1 MNIELTPHLPQTHT
15 KKILKKAAND
25 KDAAC
30 LVVLVDDK
38 KNILAAKHLA
48 DYQTRIEQLIEVS
61 HFTGKACE
69 TVADYALAGDKKT
82 AKENPVQLLLV
93 GVGCQNKLNQ
103 TVLQKIAQ
111 TIYKSTQKRVTSITV
126 ALGDALEADE
136 FGQFALNLLAASY
149 RFEKYKSEQSTPVLT
164 DIYLLADHALQANLD
179 FAESVFAGQSL
190 TRDVA
195 NEPGNICFPA
205 FMAEQAQAL
214 AKNYPDLLKVTVL
227 GEAEMAALG
236 MGCFLSVSQGS
247 TKEGQLVIM
256 EYQGKSKFSADTSAP
271 FAKTD
276 TKSNT
281 KATTNAAKV
290 TSGLKAITDKLPLKG
305 AGKKADTANNTDTN
319 TVNADAPIV
328 LVGKGVTF
336 DSGGIS
342 IKPGAA
348 MDEMKFDMGG
358 AASVLGTIKALCES
372 RLPINVVGALA
383 CAENMPS
390 GDATR
395 PGDIVKAMNGKSVEI
410 LNTDAE
416 GRLVL
421 CDTLCY
427 VQRYNPAAI
436 IDVATLTGACVV
448 ALGHVRSAVFSNDE
462 DVLFALENA
471 SAQSGDLIW
480 HMPLDDAYQPQ
491 IDSPIADIQNIGGK
505 AAGAVTAACFL
516 ARFIEDGQAWAHLD
530 IAGTAWNSGADKAAT
545 GRPVPLFMQYLKNSA
560 NMG

>member
-1 MNIELTPHLPQTHT
+1 MNIKLTQTLPKTHT
-15 KKILKKAAND
+15 QKILKKEAKS

-30 LVVLVDDK
+30 LVVLIDDK
-38 KNILAAKHLA
+38 KNILAEAQLS
-48 DYQTRIEQLIEVS
+48 DYQSRIEQLIEVS
-61 HFTGKACE
+61 HFNGKACE

-82 AKENPVQLLLV
+82 TKENPVQLLLV
-93 GVGCQNKLNQ
+93 GVGNLDKLGHS
-103 TVLQKIAQ
+103 VLQKIAN
-111 TIYKSTQKRVTSITV
+111 TIYQSTQKRVDSITV
-126 ALGDALEADE
+126 ALGDALEE
-136 FGQFALNLLAASY
+136 NHFSQFALNLLAASY
-149 RFEKYKSEQSTPVLT
+149 RFDKYKSEQSTPVLS
-164 DIYLLADHALQANLD
+164 DIYLLADQSLQASLE
-179 FAESVFAGQSL
+179 FAQAVFAGQSL

-205 FMAEQAQAL
+205 YMAEQAEAL
-214 AKNYPDLLKVTVL
+214 AKAYPDLLKVTVL
-227 GEAEMAALG
+227 GEDEMSALG
-236 MGCFLSVSQGS
+236 MNCFLAVSQGS
-247 TKEGQLVIM
+247 AKEGKLVLL
-256 EYQGKSKFSADTSAP
+256 EYRGKSNFSA
-271 FAKTD
+271 
-276 TKSNT
+276 
-281 KATTNAAKV
+281 KAGASKIANSGAKV
-290 TSGLKAITDKLPLKG
+290 TGGLKALADKLPTK
-305 AGKKADTANNTDTN
+305 AGSKKSDKNSDVK
-319 TVNADAPIV
+319 TVNNDAPIV

-358 AASVLGTIKALCES
+358 SASVLGTIKALCEA

-421 CDTLCY
+421 ADTLCY
-427 VQRYNPAAI
+427 VQRYNPKAI

-462 DVLFALENA
+462 DVLFELENA
-471 SAQSGDLIW
+471 SHLSGDLIW
-480 HMPLDDAYQPQ
+480 HMPLDDEYQTQ
-491 IDSPIADIQNIGGK
+491 LDSPIADMQNIGGK
-505 AAGAVTAACFL
+505 GGGAITAACFL
-516 ARFIEDGQAWAHLD
+516 SRFVEEGQAWAHLD
-530 IAGTAWNSGADKAAT
+530 IAGTAWNSGQDKAAT

-560 NMG
+560 NNA

>member
-1 MNIELTPHLPQTHT
+1 MNIKLTQTLPKTHT
-15 KKILKKAAND
+15 QKILKKEAKS

-30 LVVLVDDK
+30 LVVLIDDK
-38 KNILAAKHLA
+38 KNILAEAALS
-48 DYQTRIEQLIEVS
+48 DYQTRIKQLMEVS
-61 HFTGKACE
+61 HFNGKACE

-93 GVGCQNKLNQ
+93 GVGNIDKLGHS
-103 TVLQKIAQ
+103 VLQKIAN
-111 TIYKSTQKRVTSITV
+111 TIYQSTQKRVNSITV
-126 ALGDALEADE
+126 ALGDALEE
-136 FGQFALNLLAASY
+136 NHFSQFALNLLAASY
-149 RFEKYKSEQSTPVLT
+149 RFDKYKSEQSTPVLT
-164 DIYLLADHALQANLD
+164 DIYLLADESLEAALT
-179 FAESVFAGQSL
+179 FAEAVFAGQSL

-205 FMAEQAQAL
+205 YMAEQAEAL
-214 AKNYPDLLKVTVL
+214 AKAYPDLLKVTVL
-227 GEAEMAALG
+227 GEDEMSALG
-236 MGCFLSVSQGS
+236 MNCFLAVAQGS
-247 TKEGQLVIM
+247 AKEGKLVLL
-256 EYQGKSKFSADTSAP
+256 EYRGKSNFSAKVGASKIAN
-271 FAKTD
+271 
-276 TKSNT
+276 SG
-281 KATTNAAKV
+281 AKV
-290 TSGLKAITDKLPLKG
+290 TGGLKALADKLPTK
-305 AGKKADTANNTDTN
+305 AASKKSDKNSDVK
-319 TVNADAPIV
+319 TVNDDAPIV

-358 AASVLGTIKALCES
+358 SASVLGTIKALCEA

-395 PGDIVKAMNGKSVEI
+395 PGDIVKAMNGKTVEI

-421 CDTLCY
+421 ADTLCY
-427 VQRYNPAAI
+427 VQRYQPKAI

-462 DVLFALENA
+462 DVLFELENA
-471 SAQSGDLIW
+471 SHLSGDLIW
-480 HMPLDDAYQPQ
+480 HMPLDDEYQTQ
-491 IDSPIADIQNIGGK
+491 LDSPIADMQNIGGK
-505 AAGAVTAACFL
+505 GGGAITAACFL
-516 ARFIEDGQAWAHLD
+516 SRFVEEGQAWAHLD
-530 IAGTAWNSGADKAAT
+530 IAGTAWNSGKDKAAT

-560 NMG
+560 NNA

>member
-1 MNIELTPHLPQTHT
+1 MNIKLTTQLPKTHT
-15 KKILKKAAND
+15 QKILKKEAKD
-25 KDAAC
+25 KDFAC
-30 LVVLVDDK
+30 LVVLVDDQ
-38 KNILAAKHLA
+38 KNILAESALTEYSA
-48 DYQTRIEQLIEVS
+48 RIEQLIEVS

-82 AKENPVQLLLV
+82 TKQNPIQLLLV
-93 GVGCQNKLNQ
+93 GVGDINKLSHSR
-103 TVLQKIAQ
+103 LQKIAS
-111 TIYKSTQKRVTSITV
+111 TIYKATQKRVTSITV
-126 ALGDALEADE
+126 ALGDALEENE
-136 FGQFALNLLAASY
+136 FSQFALNLLAATY
-149 RFEKYKSEQSTPVLT
+149 RFDKYKSEQQTPVLT
-164 DIYLLADHALQANLD
+164 DIYLLADESLQAALD

-205 FMAEQAQAL
+205 YMAEQAQIL
-214 AKNYPDLLKVTVL
+214 AKAYPDLLKVTVID
-227 GEAEMAALG
+227 EKQMADLG
-236 MGCFLSVSQGS
+236 MECFLAVARGS
-247 TKEGQLVIM
+247 SKEGKLVLM
-256 EYQGKSKFSADTSAP
+256 EYQGKSAFSSKKLDGS
-271 FAKTD
+271 
-276 TKSNT
+276 
-281 KATTNAAKV
+281 AKV
-290 TSGLKAITDKLPLKG
+290 SGLKAIANKLPLKAMGMG
-305 AGKKADTANNTDTN
+305 AAQASDETAQTDALASN
-319 TVNADAPIV
+319 DDAPIV

-358 AASVLGTIKALCES
+358 SAAVLGTIKALCEA

-421 CDTLCY
+421 ADTLCY
-427 VQRYNPAAI
+427 VQRYNPKAI

-471 SAQSGDLIW
+471 SNQSGDLVW
-480 HMPLDDAYQPQ
+480 HMPMDDEYQSQ
-491 IDSPIADIQNIGGK
+491 LDSPIADMQNIGGK
-505 AAGAVTAACFL
+505 GAGAVTAACFL
-516 ARFIEDGQAWAHLD
+516 SRFVEDGQAWAHLD
-530 IAGTAWNSGADKAAT
+530 IAGTAWHSGSEKAAT
-545 GRPVPLFMQYLKNSA
+545 GRPVPLFMQYLKNSV
-560 NMG
+560 N

>member
-1 MNIELTPHLPQTHT
+1 MNIKLTQTLPKTHT
-15 KKILKKAAND
+15 QKILKKEAKS

-30 LVVLVDDK
+30 LVVLIDDK
-38 KNILAAKHLA
+38 KNILAEAQLS
-48 DYQTRIEQLIEVS
+48 DYQSRIAQLMEVS
-61 HFTGKACE
+61 HFNGKACE

-82 AKENPVQLLLV
+82 TKENPVQLLLV
-93 GVGCQNKLNQ
+93 GVGNLDKLGHS
-103 TVLQKIAQ
+103 VLQKIAN
-111 TIYKSTQKRVTSITV
+111 TIYQSTQKRVDSITV
-126 ALGDALEADE
+126 ALGDALEE
-136 FGQFALNLLAASY
+136 NHFSQFALNLLAASY
-149 RFEKYKSEQSTPVLT
+149 RFDKYKSEQNTPVLT
-164 DIYLLADHALQANLD
+164 DIYLLADQSLQAALD
-179 FAESVFAGQSL
+179 FAQAVFAGQSL

-205 FMAEQAQAL
+205 YMAEQAEAL
-214 AKNYPDLLKVTVL
+214 AKAYPDLLKVTVL
-227 GEAEMAALG
+227 GEDEMSALG
-236 MGCFLSVSQGS
+236 MNCFLAVAQGS
-247 TKEGQLVIM
+247 AKEGKLVLL
-256 EYQGKSKFSADTSAP
+256 EYRGKSNFSAKVGASKIANSG
-271 FAKTD
+271 AKVTGGLKALAD
-276 TKSNT
+276 KLPT
-281 KATTNAAKV
+281 KATSKK
-290 TSGLKAITDKLPLKG
+290 SDKNSDVK
-305 AGKKADTANNTDTN
+305 
-319 TVNADAPIV
+319 TVNDDAPIV

-358 AASVLGTIKALCES
+358 SASVLGTIKALCEA

-421 CDTLCY
+421 ADTLCY
-427 VQRYNPAAI
+427 VQRYQPKAI

-462 DVLFALENA
+462 DVLFELENA
-471 SAQSGDLIW
+471 SHLSGDLIW
-480 HMPLDDAYQPQ
+480 HMPLDDEYQTQ
-491 IDSPIADIQNIGGK
+491 LDSPIADMQNIGGK
-505 AAGAVTAACFL
+505 GGGAITAACFL
-516 ARFIEDGQAWAHLD
+516 SRFVEEGQAWAHLD
-530 IAGTAWNSGADKAAT
+530 IAGTAWNSGKDKAAT

-560 NMG
+560 NNA

>member
-1 MNIELTPHLPQTHT
+1 MNIKLTDYLPKTHT
-15 KKILKKAAND
+15 QKILKKEAND
-25 KDAAC
+25 KDSAC

-38 KNILAAKHLA
+38 KNILAQSALS
-48 DYQTRIEQLIEVS
+48 DYQQRIEQLIEVS

-82 AKENPVQLLLV
+82 TKQNPLQLLLV
-93 GVGCQNKLNQ
+93 GVGNVDKLDNAA
-103 TVLQKIAQ
+103 LQKIAN
-111 TIYKSTQKRVTSITV
+111 TIYQSTQKRVTSITV
-126 ALGDALEADE
+126 ALADSLQDSE
-136 FGQFALNLLAASY
+136 FGQFALNLLAATY
-149 RFEKYKSEQSTPVLT
+149 RFDKYKSEKAMPVLT
-164 DIYLLADHALQANLD
+164 DIYLLADANLQPALD
-179 FAESVFAGQSL
+179 FAQAVFAGQTL
-190 TRDVA
+190 TRDLA

-205 FMAEQAQAL
+205 YMAEQAQAL
-214 AKNYPDLLKVTVL
+214 AKEHSDVLKVTVL
-227 GEAEMAALG
+227 GEAEMEALG
-236 MGCFLSVSQGS
+236 MGCFLSVSRGS

-256 EYQGKSKFSADTSAP
+256 EYQGKSKFSA
-271 FAKTD
+271 
-276 TKSNT
+276 
-281 KATTNAAKV
+281 KATPNSAAKV
-290 TSGLKAITDKLPLKG
+290 SGSLKAIADKLPLKG
-305 AGKKADTANNTDTN
+305 AGKKANKAASQDSQV
-319 TVNADAPIV
+319 VNDDAPIV

-358 AASVLGTIKALCES
+358 SAAVLGTLKALCES

-395 PGDIVKAMNGKSVEI
+395 PGDIVTAMNGKTVEI

-421 CDTLCY
+421 ADTLCY
-427 VQRYNPAAI
+427 VQRYQPKAI

-471 SAQSGDLIW
+471 SNQSGDLVW
-480 HMPLDDAYQPQ
+480 HMPMDDAYQSL
-491 IDSPIADIQNIGGK
+491 IDSPIADVQNIGGK
-505 AAGAVTAACFL
+505 SAGATTAACFL
-516 ARFIEDGQAWAHLD
+516 LRFIEEGQAWAHLD
-530 IAGTAWNSGADKAAT
+530 IAGTAWISGAQKAAT
-545 GRPVPLFMQYLKNSA
+545 GRPVPLFMQYLKNA
-560 NMG
+560 ADMA

>member
-1 MNIELTPHLPQTHT
+1 MNIKLTQSLPKTHT
-15 KKILKKAAND
+15 QKILKKEAKS

-30 LVVLVDDK
+30 LVVLIDDQ
-38 KNILAAKHLA
+38 KNILAESVLS

-61 HFTGKACE
+61 HFNGKACE

-82 AKENPVQLLLV
+82 TKENPVQLLLV
-93 GVGCQNKLNQ
+93 GVGNLDKLHHS
-103 TVLQKIAQ
+103 VLEKVAN
-111 TIYKSTQKRVTSITV
+111 TIYKSTQKRVDSITV
-126 ALGDALEADE
+126 ALGDILEE
-136 FGQFALNLLAASY
+136 NQFGQFALSLLAASY
-149 RFEKYKSEQSTPVLT
+149 RFDKYKSEQQTPVLT
-164 DIYLLADHALQANLD
+164 DIYLLADQSLQESLA
-179 FAESVFAGQSL
+179 FAQAVFTGQSL

-205 FMAEQAQAL
+205 YMAEQAQDL
-214 AKNYPDLLKVTVL
+214 AATYPDLLKVTVL
-227 GEAEMAALG
+227 GEDEMSALG
-236 MGCFLSVSQGS
+236 MNCFLSVAQGS
-247 TKEGQLVIM
+247 TKEGKLVLM
-256 EYQGKSKFSADTSAP
+256 EYRGKSNFSVNADADTS
-271 FAKTD
+271 
-276 TKSNT
+276 
-281 KATTNAAKV
+281 KATTNSAKV
-290 TSGLKAITDKLPLKG
+290 AGGLKALADKLPS
-305 AGKKADTANNTDTN
+305 KKAAKNAKQDSNDDVQVAND
-319 TVNADAPIV
+319 DSPIV

-358 AASVLGTIKALCES
+358 AAAVLGTIKALCEA

-395 PGDIVKAMNGKSVEI
+395 PGDIIIAMNGKSVEI

-427 VQRYNPAAI
+427 VQKYYQPKAI

-462 DVLFALENA
+462 DVLFDLENA
-471 SAQSGDLIW
+471 SHLSGDLIW
-480 HMPLDDAYQPQ
+480 HMPMDDEYQAQ

-505 AAGAVTAACFL
+505 GAGAVTAACFL
-516 ARFIEDGQAWAHLD
+516 SRFIEEGQAWAHLD
-530 IAGTAWNSGADKAAT
+530 IAGTAWISGQDKAAT
-545 GRPVPLFMQYLKNSA
+545 GRPVPLFMQYLRNSA
-560 NMG
+560 NMA

>member
-1 MNIELTPHLPQTHT
+1 MNIKLTQTLPKTHT
-15 KKILKKAAND
+15 QKILKKEAKS

-30 LVVLVDDK
+30 LVVLIDDK
-38 KNILAAKHLA
+38 KNILAEAQLS
-48 DYQTRIEQLIEVS
+48 DYQSRIAQLMEVS
-61 HFTGKACE
+61 HFNGKACE

-82 AKENPVQLLLV
+82 TKENPVQLLLV
-93 GVGCQNKLNQ
+93 GVGNLDKLGHS
-103 TVLQKIAQ
+103 VLQKIAN
-111 TIYKSTQKRVTSITV
+111 TIYQSTQKRVDSITV
-126 ALGDALEADE
+126 ALGDALEE
-136 FGQFALNLLAASY
+136 NHFSQFALNLLAASY
-149 RFEKYKSEQSTPVLT
+149 RFDKYKSEQNTPVLT
-164 DIYLLADHALQANLD
+164 DIYLLADQSLQAALD
-179 FAESVFAGQSL
+179 FAQAVFAGQSL

-205 FMAEQAQAL
+205 YMAEQAEAL
-214 AKNYPDLLKVTVL
+214 AKAYPDLLKVTVL
-227 GEAEMAALG
+227 GEDEMSALG
-236 MGCFLSVSQGS
+236 MNCFLAVAQGS
-247 TKEGQLVIM
+247 AKEGKLVLL
-256 EYQGKSKFSADTSAP
+256 EYRGKSNFSA
-271 FAKTD
+271 
-276 TKSNT
+276 
-281 KATTNAAKV
+281 KAGASKIANSGAKV
-290 TSGLKAITDKLPLKG
+290 TGGLKALADKLPTK
-305 AGKKADTANNTDTN
+305 AASKKSDKNSDVK
-319 TVNADAPIV
+319 TVNDDAPIV

-358 AASVLGTIKALCES
+358 SASVLGTIKALCEA

-421 CDTLCY
+421 ADTLCY
-427 VQRYNPAAI
+427 VQRYNPKAI

-462 DVLFALENA
+462 DVLFELENA
-471 SAQSGDLIW
+471 SHLSGDLIW
-480 HMPLDDAYQPQ
+480 HMPLDDEYQTQ
-491 IDSPIADIQNIGGK
+491 LDSPIADMQNIGGK
-505 AAGAVTAACFL
+505 GGGAITAACFL
-516 ARFIEDGQAWAHLD
+516 SRFVEEGQAWAHLD
-530 IAGTAWNSGADKAAT
+530 IAGTAWNSGKDKAAT

-560 NMG
+560 NNA

>member
-1 MNIELTPHLPQTHT
+1 MNIKLTQQLPKTHT
-15 KKILKKAAND
+15 QKILKKEAKD
-25 KDAAC
+25 KDSAC

-38 KNILAAKHLA
+38 KNILAQSALT
-48 DYQTRIEQLIEVS
+48 DYQERIEQLIDVS

-69 TVADYALAGDKKT
+69 TVADYALATDKKT
-82 AKENPVQLLLV
+82 AKQNPIQLLLV
-93 GVGCQNKLNQ
+93 GVGTIAKLNNA
-103 TVLQKIAQ
+103 TLQKIAK
-111 TIYKSTQKRVTSITV
+111 TIYGATNKRVSSITV
-126 ALGDALEADE
+126 ALEDSLEENE
-136 FGQFALNLLAASY
+136 FGQLTLNLLAATY
-149 RFEKYKSEQSTPVLT
+149 RFNKYKSEKTTPVLT
-164 DIYLLADHALQANLD
+164 DIYLLADDSLQPALD
-179 FAESVFAGQSL
+179 FAQSVFAGQSL

-205 FMAEQAQAL
+205 YMAEQAQEL
-214 AKNYPDLLKVTVL
+214 AKAHSDVLKVTVL
-227 GEAEMAALG
+227 GEKELAALG
-236 MGCFLSVSQGS
+236 MNCFLSVSQGS
-247 TKEGQLVIM
+247 VKEGQLVIM
-256 EYQGKSKFSADTSAP
+256 EYQGKSPFSAKRLS
-271 FAKTD
+271 
-276 TKSNT
+276 
-281 KATTNAAKV
+281 AAKV
-290 TSGLKAITDKLPLKG
+290 ANSAAKMTDGLKAIADKLPLKG
-305 AGKKADTANNTDTN
+305 AGKKANKAIDQAAQ
-319 TVNADAPIV
+319 TVNNDAPIV

-358 AASVLGTIKALCES
+358 AASVLGTLKALCES

-390 GDATR
+390 GEATR
-395 PGDIVKAMNGKSVEI
+395 PGDIIKAMNGKSVEI

-427 VQRYNPAAI
+427 VQQYYQPQAI

-471 SAQSGDLIW
+471 SNQSGDLIW
-480 HMPLDDAYQPQ
+480 HMPLDDEYQSL

-505 AAGAVTAACFL
+505 GAGAVTAACFL
-516 ARFIEDGQAWAHLD
+516 SRFIEEGQAWAHLD
-530 IAGTAWNSGADKAAT
+530 IAGTAWISGSDKAAT
-545 GRPVPLFMQYLKNSA
+545 GRPVPLFMQYLKNASVA
-560 NMG
+560 

>member
-1 MNIELTPHLPQTHT
+1 MNIKLSQHLPKTHT
-15 KKILKKAAND
+15 QKILKKEAKS
-25 KDAAC
+25 KDDAC

-38 KNILAAKHLA
+38 KNILANSMLT
-48 DYQTRIEQLIEVS
+48 DYTARIEQLIEVS
-61 HFTGKACE
+61 HFKGTACE

-82 AKENPVQLLLV
+82 TKQNPVQLLLV
-93 GVGCQNKLNQ
+93 GVGNTDKFSN
-103 TVLQKIAQ
+103 TVLQKIAK
-111 TIYKSTQKRVTSITV
+111 TIYSSTQKRVSSITV
-126 ALGDALEADE
+126 ALGDALEE
-136 FGQFALNLLAASY
+136 SHFGQFALNLLAASY
-149 RFEKYKSEQSTPVLT
+149 RFDKYKSEQATPVLT
-164 DIYLLADHALQANLD
+164 DIYLLADNSLQPALA
-179 FAESVFAGQSL
+179 FAEAVFAGQSL

-205 FMAEQAQAL
+205 YMAEQAQEL
-214 AKNYPDLLKVTVL
+214 AKTYPDLLTVKVL
-227 GEAEMAALG
+227 GEDEMSALG
-236 MGCFLSVSQGS
+236 MNCFLSVAQGS

-256 EYQGKSKFSADTSAP
+256 EYRGKSSFSANAGT
-271 FAKTD
+271 TEQ
-276 TKSNT
+276 TISN
-281 KATTNAAKV
+281 AKV
-290 TSGLKAITDKLPLKG
+290 TGLKKALTDKLPT
-305 AGKKADTANNTDTN
+305 KKSAKKSDKASDNNAQATN
-319 TVNADAPIV
+319 DDAPIV

-358 AASVLGTIKALCES
+358 SASVLGTIKALCEA

-421 CDTLCY
+421 ADTLCY
-427 VQRYNPAAI
+427 VQRYNPKAI

-462 DVLFALENA
+462 DVLFDLENA
-471 SAQSGDLIW
+471 SNLSGDLIW
-480 HMPLDDAYQPQ
+480 HMPLDDEYQAL

-505 AAGAVTAACFL
+505 GAGAVTAACFL
-516 ARFIEDGQAWAHLD
+516 SRFIEEGQAWAHLD
-530 IAGTAWNSGADKAAT
+530 IAGTAWNSGKDKAAT

-560 NMG
+560 DMA

>member
-1 MNIELTPHLPQTHT
+1 MNIKLTQTLPKTHT
-15 KKILKKAAND
+15 QKILKKEAKS

-38 KNILAAKHLA
+38 KNILAEATLS
-48 DYQTRIEQLIEVS
+48 DYQSRIEQLMEVS
-61 HFTGKACE
+61 HFNGKACE

-93 GVGCQNKLNQ
+93 GVGNLDKLGHSG
-103 TVLQKIAQ
+103 LQKIAN
-111 TIYKSTQKRVTSITV
+111 TIYQSTQKRVNSITV
-126 ALGDALEADE
+126 ALGDALEE
-136 FGQFALNLLAASY
+136 NHFSQFALNLLAASY
-149 RFEKYKSEQSTPVLT
+149 SFDKYKSEQSTPVLT
-164 DIYLLADHALQANLD
+164 DIYLLADQSLQAALD
-179 FAESVFAGQSL
+179 FAQAVFAGQSL

-205 FMAEQAQAL
+205 YMAEQAEAL
-214 AKNYPDLLKVTVL
+214 AKAYPDLLKVTVL
-227 GEAEMAALG
+227 GEDEMSALG
-236 MGCFLSVSQGS
+236 MNCFLAVAQGS
-247 TKEGQLVIM
+247 AKEGKLVLL
-256 EYQGKSKFSADTSAP
+256 EYRGKSNFSAKVGASKIAN
-271 FAKTD
+271 
-276 TKSNT
+276 SG
-281 KATTNAAKV
+281 AKV
-290 TSGLKAITDKLPLKG
+290 TGGLKALADKLPTK
-305 AGKKADTANNTDTN
+305 AASKKSDKNSDVK
-319 TVNADAPIV
+319 TVNDDAPIV

-358 AASVLGTIKALCES
+358 SASVLGTIKALCEA

-421 CDTLCY
+421 ADTLCY
-427 VQRYNPAAI
+427 VQRYNPKAI

-462 DVLFALENA
+462 DVLFELENA
-471 SAQSGDLIW
+471 SHLSGDLIW
-480 HMPLDDAYQPQ
+480 HMPLDDEYQAQ
-491 IDSPIADIQNIGGK
+491 LDSPIADMQNIGGK
-505 AAGAVTAACFL
+505 GGGAITAACFL
-516 ARFIEDGQAWAHLD
+516 SRFVEEGQAWAHLD
-530 IAGTAWNSGADKAAT
+530 IAGTAWNSGKDKAAT

-560 NMG
+560 NNA

>member
-1 MNIELTPHLPQTHT
+1 MNINLTQNLPETHT
-15 KKILKKAAND
+15 KKILKKEAND

-38 KNILAAKHLA
+38 KNILAASALTA
-48 DYQTRIEQLIEVS
+48 YQSRIEQLIEVS
-61 HFTGKACE
+61 HFKGKACE

-82 AKENPVQLLLV
+82 TKQNPVQLLLV
-93 GVGCQNKLNQ
+93 GVGCMDKLSHA
-103 TVLQKIAQ
+103 VLQKVAT
-111 TIYKSTQKRVTSITV
+111 TIYQNTQKRVASITV
-126 ALGDALEADE
+126 ALGDALEQDE

-164 DIYLLADHALQANLD
+164 DIYLLADAALQPNLD

-214 AKNYPDLLKVTVL
+214 AKTYPDLLKVTVL
-227 GEAEMAALG
+227 GEKEMAALG
-236 MGCFLSVSQGS
+236 MGCFLSVAQGS
-247 TKEGQLVIM
+247 TKEGQLVIL
-256 EYQGKSKFSADTSAP
+256 EYQGKSKFSDSVGTQAEKQTG
-271 FAKTD
+271 TQ
-276 TKSNT
+276 
-281 KATTNAAKV
+281 KANTNAAKV

-305 AGKKADTANNTDTN
+305 TGKKADDNDAQVANDH
-319 TVNADAPIV
+319 APIA

-358 AASVLGTIKALCES
+358 AASVLGTIKALCAS

-421 CDTLCY
+421 ADTLCY
-427 VQRYNPAAI
+427 VQRYQPKAI

-530 IAGTAWNSGADKAAT
+530 IAGTAWHSGADKAAT

-560 NMG
+560 NMI

>member
-1 MNIELTPHLPQTHT
+1 MNIKLTQTLPKTHT
-15 KKILKKAAND
+15 QKILKKEAKS

-30 LVVLVDDK
+30 LVVLIDDK
-38 KNILAAKHLA
+38 KNILAEAQLS
-48 DYQTRIEQLIEVS
+48 DYQSRIAQLMEVS
-61 HFTGKACE
+61 HFNGKACE

-82 AKENPVQLLLV
+82 TKENPVQLLLV
-93 GVGCQNKLNQ
+93 GVGNLDKLGHS
-103 TVLQKIAQ
+103 VLQKIAN
-111 TIYKSTQKRVTSITV
+111 TIYQSTQKRVDSITV
-126 ALGDALEADE
+126 ALGDALEE
-136 FGQFALNLLAASY
+136 NHFSQFALNLLAASY
-149 RFEKYKSEQSTPVLT
+149 RFDKYKSEQSTPVLT
-164 DIYLLADHALQANLD
+164 DIYLLADQSLQASLD
-179 FAESVFAGQSL
+179 FAQAVFAGQSL

-205 FMAEQAQAL
+205 YMAEQAEAL
-214 AKNYPDLLKVTVL
+214 AKAYPDLLKVTVL
-227 GEAEMAALG
+227 GEDEMSALG
-236 MGCFLSVSQGS
+236 MNCFLAVAQGS
-247 TKEGQLVIM
+247 AKEGKLVLL
-256 EYQGKSKFSADTSAP
+256 EYRGKSNFSAKVGASKIAN
-271 FAKTD
+271 
-276 TKSNT
+276 SG
-281 KATTNAAKV
+281 AKV
-290 TSGLKAITDKLPLKG
+290 TGGLKALADKLPTK
-305 AGKKADTANNTDTN
+305 AASKKSDKNSDVK
-319 TVNADAPIV
+319 TVNDDAPIV

-358 AASVLGTIKALCES
+358 SASVLGTIKALCEA

-421 CDTLCY
+421 ADTLCY
-427 VQRYNPAAI
+427 VQRYQPKAI

-462 DVLFALENA
+462 DVLFELENA
-471 SAQSGDLIW
+471 SHLSGDLIW
-480 HMPLDDAYQPQ
+480 HMPLDDEYQAQ
-491 IDSPIADIQNIGGK
+491 LDSPIADMQNIGGK
-505 AAGAVTAACFL
+505 GGGAITAACFL
-516 ARFIEDGQAWAHLD
+516 SRFVEEGQAWAHLD
-530 IAGTAWNSGADKAAT
+530 IAGTAWNSGKDKAAT

-560 NMG
+560 NNA

>member
-1 MNIELTPHLPQTHT
+1 MNIKLTQSLPKTHT
-15 KKILKKAAND
+15 QKILKKEAKS

-30 LVVLVDDK
+30 LVVLIDDQ
-38 KNILAAKHLA
+38 KNILAESVLS

-61 HFTGKACE
+61 HFNGKACE

-82 AKENPVQLLLV
+82 TKENPVQLLLV
-93 GVGCQNKLNQ
+93 GVGNLDKLHHS
-103 TVLQKIAQ
+103 VLEKVAN
-111 TIYKSTQKRVTSITV
+111 TIYKSTQKRVDSITV
-126 ALGDALEADE
+126 ALGDILEE
-136 FGQFALNLLAASY
+136 NQFGQFALSLLAASY
-149 RFEKYKSEQSTPVLT
+149 RFDKYKSEQQTPVLT
-164 DIYLLADHALQANLD
+164 DIYLLADQSLQESLA
-179 FAESVFAGQSL
+179 FAQAVFTGQSL

-205 FMAEQAQAL
+205 YMAEQAQAL
-214 AKNYPDLLKVTVL
+214 ATTYPDLLKVTVL
-227 GEAEMAALG
+227 GEDEMSALG
-236 MGCFLSVSQGS
+236 MGCFLAVAQGS
-247 TKEGQLVIM
+247 TKEGKLVLM
-256 EYQGKSKFSADTSAP
+256 EYRGKSNFSATADTS
-271 FAKTD
+271 
-276 TKSNT
+276 
-281 KATTNAAKV
+281 KATTNSAKV
-290 TSGLKAITDKLPLKG
+290 AGGLKALADKLPS
-305 AGKKADTANNTDTN
+305 KKAAKNAKQDSNDDAQVAND
-319 TVNADAPIV
+319 DAPIV

-358 AASVLGTIKALCES
+358 SAAVLGTIKALCEA

-421 CDTLCY
+421 ADTLCY
-427 VQRYNPAAI
+427 VQRYQPKAI

-462 DVLFALENA
+462 DVLFDLENA
-471 SAQSGDLIW
+471 SYLSGDLIW
-480 HMPLDDAYQPQ
+480 HMPMDDEYQAQ
-491 IDSPIADIQNIGGK
+491 LDSPIADMQNIGGK
-505 AAGAVTAACFL
+505 GAGAVTAACFL
-516 ARFIEDGQAWAHLD
+516 SRFVEESQAWAHLD
-530 IAGTAWNSGADKAAT
+530 IAGTAWNSGQDKAAT

-560 NMG
+560 NMA

>member
-1 MNIELTPHLPQTHT
+1 MNIKLTQTLPKTHT
-15 KKILKKAAND
+15 QKILKKEAKS

-30 LVVLVDDK
+30 LVVLIDDK
-38 KNILAAKHLA
+38 KNILAEAQLS
-48 DYQTRIEQLIEVS
+48 DYQSRIAQLMEVS
-61 HFTGKACE
+61 HFNGKACE

-82 AKENPVQLLLV
+82 TKENPVQLLLV
-93 GVGCQNKLNQ
+93 GVGNLDKLGHS
-103 TVLQKIAQ
+103 VLQKIAN
-111 TIYKSTQKRVTSITV
+111 TIYQSTQKRVDSITV
-126 ALGDALEADE
+126 ALGDALEE
-136 FGQFALNLLAASY
+136 NHFSQFALNLLAASY
-149 RFEKYKSEQSTPVLT
+149 RFDKYKSEQSTPVLT
-164 DIYLLADHALQANLD
+164 DIYLLADESLEAALT
-179 FAESVFAGQSL
+179 FAEAVSAGQSL

-205 FMAEQAQAL
+205 YMAEQAEAL
-214 AKNYPDLLKVTVL
+214 AKAYPDLLKVTVL
-227 GEAEMAALG
+227 GEDEMSALG
-236 MGCFLSVSQGS
+236 MNCFLAVAQGS
-247 TKEGQLVIM
+247 AKEGKLVLL
-256 EYQGKSKFSADTSAP
+256 EYRGKSNFSAKDSASKI
-271 FAKTD
+271 AN
-276 TKSNT
+276 SG
-281 KATTNAAKV
+281 AKV
-290 TSGLKAITDKLPLKG
+290 TGGLKALADKLPTK
-305 AGKKADTANNTDTN
+305 AASKKSDKNSDVK
-319 TVNADAPIV
+319 TVNDDAPIV

-358 AASVLGTIKALCES
+358 SASVLGTIKALCEA

-421 CDTLCY
+421 ADTLCY
-427 VQRYNPAAI
+427 VQRYNPKAI

-462 DVLFALENA
+462 DVLFELENA
-471 SAQSGDLIW
+471 SHLSGDLIW
-480 HMPLDDAYQPQ
+480 HMPLDDEYQAQ
-491 IDSPIADIQNIGGK
+491 LDSPIADMQNIGGK
-505 AAGAVTAACFL
+505 GGGAITAACFL
-516 ARFIEDGQAWAHLD
+516 SRFVEEGQAWAHLD
-530 IAGTAWNSGADKAAT
+530 IAGTAWNSGKDKAAT

-560 NMG
+560 NNA

>member
-1 MNIELTPHLPQTHT
+1 MNIKLSQHLPKTHT
-15 KKILKKAAND
+15 QKILKKEAKS
-25 KDAAC
+25 KDDAC

-38 KNILAAKHLA
+38 KNILAESVLTE
-48 DYQTRIEQLIEVS
+48 YTTRIEQLIEVS
-61 HFTGKACE
+61 HFKGTTCE

-82 AKENPVQLLLV
+82 TKQNPVQLLLV
-93 GVGCQNKLNQ
+93 GVGNTDKFNN
-103 TVLQKIAQ
+103 TVLQKIAN
-111 TIYKSTQKRVTSITV
+111 TIYSSTQKRVSSITV
-126 ALGDALEADE
+126 ALGDALEE
-136 FGQFALNLLAASY
+136 NHFGQFALNLLAASY
-149 RFEKYKSEQSTPVLT
+149 RFDKYKSEQASPVLT
-164 DIYLLADHALQANLD
+164 DVYLLADESLQPALA
-179 FAESVFAGQSL
+179 FAQSVFAGQSL

-205 FMAEQAQAL
+205 YMAEQAQEL
-214 AKNYPDLLKVTVL
+214 AKTYPDLLTVKVL
-227 GEAEMAALG
+227 GEDEMSALG
-236 MGCFLSVSQGS
+236 MHCFLAVAQGS
-247 TKEGQLVIM
+247 TKEGKLVLM
-256 EYQGKSKFSADTSAP
+256 EYRGKSEFSSDAGSTEQTTS
-271 FAKTD
+271 
-276 TKSNT
+276 N
-281 KATTNAAKV
+281 AKV
-290 TSGLKAITDKLPLKG
+290 SGLKALADKLPT
-305 AGKKADTANNTDTN
+305 KKSAKNASKNSNDNAQTAND
-319 TVNADAPIV
+319 DAPIV

-358 AASVLGTIKALCES
+358 SASVLGTIKALCEA

-421 CDTLCY
+421 ADTLCY
-427 VQRYNPAAI
+427 VQRYQPKAI

-462 DVLFALENA
+462 DVLFDLENA
-471 SAQSGDLIW
+471 SNLSGDLIW
-480 HMPLDDAYQPQ
+480 HMPLDDEYQAQ
-491 IDSPIADIQNIGGK
+491 LDSPIADMQNIGGK
-505 AAGAVTAACFL
+505 GAGAVTAACFL
-516 ARFIEDGQAWAHLD
+516 SRFIEEGQAWAHLD
-530 IAGTAWNSGADKAAT
+530 IAGTAWNSGKDKAAT

-560 NMG
+560 EMA

>member
-1 MNIELTPHLPQTHT
+1 MNIKLTQTLPKTHT
-15 KKILKKAAND
+15 QKILKKEAKS

-30 LVVLVDDK
+30 LVVLIDDK
-38 KNILAAKHLA
+38 KNILAEAQLS
-48 DYQTRIEQLIEVS
+48 DYQSRIAQLMEVS
-61 HFTGKACE
+61 HFNGKACE

-82 AKENPVQLLLV
+82 TKENPVQLLLV
-93 GVGCQNKLNQ
+93 GVGNLDKLGHS
-103 TVLQKIAQ
+103 VLQKIAN
-111 TIYKSTQKRVTSITV
+111 TIYQSTQKRVDSITV
-126 ALGDALEADE
+126 ALGDALEE
-136 FGQFALNLLAASY
+136 NHFSQFALNLLAASY
-149 RFEKYKSEQSTPVLT
+149 RFDKYKSEQNTPVLT
-164 DIYLLADHALQANLD
+164 DIYLLADESLEAALT
-179 FAESVFAGQSL
+179 FAEAVFAGQSL

-205 FMAEQAQAL
+205 YMAEQAEAL
-214 AKNYPDLLKVTVL
+214 AKAYPDLLKVTVL
-227 GEAEMAALG
+227 GEDEMSALG
-236 MGCFLSVSQGS
+236 MNCFLAVAQGS
-247 TKEGQLVIM
+247 AKEGKLVLL
-256 EYQGKSKFSADTSAP
+256 EYRGKSNFSA
-271 FAKTD
+271 
-276 TKSNT
+276 
-281 KATTNAAKV
+281 KAGASKIANSGAKV
-290 TSGLKAITDKLPLKG
+290 TGGLKALADKLPTK
-305 AGKKADTANNTDTN
+305 AASKKSDKNSEAK
-319 TVNADAPIV
+319 TVNDDAPIV

-358 AASVLGTIKALCES
+358 SASVLGTIKALCEA

-421 CDTLCY
+421 ADTLCY
-427 VQRYNPAAI
+427 VQRYNPKAI

-462 DVLFALENA
+462 DVLFELENA
-471 SAQSGDLIW
+471 SHLSGDLIW
-480 HMPLDDAYQPQ
+480 HMPLDDEYQAQ
-491 IDSPIADIQNIGGK
+491 LDSPIADMQNIGGK
-505 AAGAVTAACFL
+505 GGGAITAACFL
-516 ARFIEDGQAWAHLD
+516 SRFVEEGQAWAHLD
-530 IAGTAWNSGADKAAT
+530 IAGTAWNSGKDKAAT

-560 NMG
+560 NNA

>member
-1 MNIELTPHLPQTHT
+1 MNIKLTQTLPKTHT
-15 KKILKKAAND
+15 QKILKKEAKS

-30 LVVLVDDK
+30 LVVLIDDK
-38 KNILAAKHLA
+38 KNILAEAQLS
-48 DYQTRIEQLIEVS
+48 DYQSRIAQLMEVS
-61 HFTGKACE
+61 HFNGKACE

-82 AKENPVQLLLV
+82 TKENPVQLLLV
-93 GVGCQNKLNQ
+93 GVGNLDKLGHS
-103 TVLQKIAQ
+103 VLQKIAN
-111 TIYKSTQKRVTSITV
+111 TIYQSTQKRVDSITV
-126 ALGDALEADE
+126 ALGDALEE
-136 FGQFALNLLAASY
+136 NHFSQFALNLLAASY
-149 RFEKYKSEQSTPVLT
+149 RFDKYKSEQSTPVLT
-164 DIYLLADHALQANLD
+164 DIYLLADESLEAALTFAQA
-179 FAESVFAGQSL
+179 VFAGQSL

-205 FMAEQAQAL
+205 YMAEQAEAL
-214 AKNYPDLLKVTVL
+214 AKAYPDLLKVTVL
-227 GEAEMAALG
+227 GEDEMSALG
-236 MGCFLSVSQGS
+236 MNCFLAVAQGS
-247 TKEGQLVIM
+247 AKEGKLVLL
-256 EYQGKSKFSADTSAP
+256 EYRGKSNFSAKVGASKIAN
-271 FAKTD
+271 
-276 TKSNT
+276 SG
-281 KATTNAAKV
+281 AKV
-290 TSGLKAITDKLPLKG
+290 TGGLKALADKLPTK
-305 AGKKADTANNTDTN
+305 AASKKSDKNSDVK
-319 TVNADAPIV
+319 TVNDDAPIV

-358 AASVLGTIKALCES
+358 SASVLGTIKALCEA

-421 CDTLCY
+421 ADTLCY
-427 VQRYNPAAI
+427 VQRYQPKAI

-462 DVLFALENA
+462 DVLFELENA
-471 SAQSGDLIW
+471 SHLSGDLIW
-480 HMPLDDAYQPQ
+480 HMPLDDEYQTQ
-491 IDSPIADIQNIGGK
+491 LDSPIADMQNIGGK
-505 AAGAVTAACFL
+505 GGGAITAACFL
-516 ARFIEDGQAWAHLD
+516 SRFVEEGQAWAHLD
-530 IAGTAWNSGADKAAT
+530 IAGTAWNSGKDKAAT

-560 NMG
+560 NNA

>member
-1 MNIELTPHLPQTHT
+1 MNIKLTQTLPKTHT
-15 KKILKKAAND
+15 QKILKKEAKS

-30 LVVLVDDK
+30 LVVLIDDK
-38 KNILAAKHLA
+38 KNILAEAQLS
-48 DYQTRIEQLIEVS
+48 DYQSRIAQLMEVS
-61 HFTGKACE
+61 HFNGKACE

-82 AKENPVQLLLV
+82 TKENPVQLLLV
-93 GVGCQNKLNQ
+93 GVGNLDKLGHS
-103 TVLQKIAQ
+103 VLQKIAN
-111 TIYKSTQKRVTSITV
+111 TIYQSTQKRVDSITV
-126 ALGDALEADE
+126 ALGDALEE
-136 FGQFALNLLAASY
+136 NHFSQFALNLLAASY
-149 RFEKYKSEQSTPVLT
+149 RFDKYKSEQNTPVLT
-164 DIYLLADHALQANLD
+164 DIYLLADQSLQAALD
-179 FAESVFAGQSL
+179 FAQAVFAGQSL

-205 FMAEQAQAL
+205 YMAEQAEAL
-214 AKNYPDLLKVTVL
+214 AKAYPDLLKVTVL
-227 GEAEMAALG
+227 GEDEMSALG
-236 MGCFLSVSQGS
+236 MNCFLAVAQGS
-247 TKEGQLVIM
+247 AKEGKLVLL
-256 EYQGKSKFSADTSAP
+256 EYRGKSNFSAKVGASKIAN
-271 FAKTD
+271 
-276 TKSNT
+276 SG
-281 KATTNAAKV
+281 AKV
-290 TSGLKAITDKLPLKG
+290 TGGLKALADKLPTK
-305 AGKKADTANNTDTN
+305 AASKKSDKNSDVK
-319 TVNADAPIV
+319 TVNDDAPIV

-358 AASVLGTIKALCES
+358 SASVLGTIKALCEA

-421 CDTLCY
+421 ADTLCY
-427 VQRYNPAAI
+427 VQRYNPKAI

-462 DVLFALENA
+462 DVLFELENA
-471 SAQSGDLIW
+471 SHLSGDLIW
-480 HMPLDDAYQPQ
+480 HMPLDDEYQTQ
-491 IDSPIADIQNIGGK
+491 LDSPIADMQNIGGK
-505 AAGAVTAACFL
+505 GGGAITAACFL
-516 ARFIEDGQAWAHLD
+516 SRFVEEGQAWAHLD
-530 IAGTAWNSGADKAAT
+530 IAGTAWNSGKDKAAT

-560 NMG
+560 NNA

>member
-1 MNIELTPHLPQTHT
+1 MNIKLTQTLPKTHT
-15 KKILKKAAND
+15 QKILKKEAKS

-38 KNILAAKHLA
+38 KNILAESVLS
-48 DYQTRIEQLIEVS
+48 DYQMRIEQLIEVS
-61 HFTGKACE
+61 HFNGKACE

-82 AKENPVQLLLV
+82 TKQNPVQLLLV
-93 GVGCQNKLNQ
+93 GVGSLDKLSQ
-103 TVLQKIAQ
+103 SGLQKIAN
-111 TIYKSTQKRVTSITV
+111 TIYQSTQKRVDSITV
-126 ALGDALEADE
+126 ALDDALEDNQ

-149 RFEKYKSEQSTPVLT
+149 RFDKYKSEQKTPVLT
-164 DIYLLADHALQANLD
+164 DIYLLADKSLQETLA
-179 FAESVFAGQSL
+179 FAQAVFAGQSL

-205 FMAEQAQAL
+205 YMAEQAQEL
-214 AKNYPDLLKVTVL
+214 AKTYPDLLNVTVL
-227 GEAEMAALG
+227 GEDEMSALG
-236 MGCFLSVSQGS
+236 MDCFLAVAQGS
-247 TKEGQLVIM
+247 TKEGKLVLM
-256 EYQGKSKFSADTSAP
+256 EYQGKSAFSANANNASNATNSA
-271 FAKTD
+271 
-276 TKSNT
+276 
-281 KATTNAAKV
+281 KATG
-290 TSGLKAITDKLPLKG
+290 GLKALADKLPT
-305 AGKKADTANNTDTN
+305 KKASKKASKNSDTTTDVAND
-319 TVNADAPIV
+319 DAPIV

-358 AASVLGTIKALCES
+358 SASVLGTIKALCEA

-421 CDTLCY
+421 ADTLCY
-427 VQRYNPAAI
+427 VQRYQPKTI

-462 DVLFALENA
+462 DVLFDLENA
-471 SAQSGDLIW
+471 SNLSGDLIW
-480 HMPLDDAYQPQ
+480 HMPMDDEYQAQ
-491 IDSPIADIQNIGGK
+491 LDSPIADMQNIGGK
-505 AAGAVTAACFL
+505 GAGSVTAACFL
-516 ARFIEDGQAWAHLD
+516 SRFVEEGQAWAHLD
-530 IAGTAWNSGADKAAT
+530 IAGTAWNSGKDKAAT
-545 GRPVPLFMQYLKNSA
+545 GRPVPLFMQYLKNSV
-560 NMG
+560 NMA

>member
-1 MNIELTPHLPQTHT
+1 MNIKLTQSLPKTHT
-15 KKILKKAAND
+15 QKILKKEAKS

-30 LVVLVDDK
+30 LVVLIDDQ
-38 KNILAAKHLA
+38 KNILAESVLS

-61 HFTGKACE
+61 HFNGKACE

-82 AKENPVQLLLV
+82 TKENPVQLLLV
-93 GVGCQNKLNQ
+93 GVGNVDKLRHS
-103 TVLQKIAQ
+103 VLEKIAN
-111 TIYKSTQKRVTSITV
+111 TIYKSTQKRVDSITV
-126 ALGDALEADE
+126 ALGDALEE
-136 FGQFALNLLAASY
+136 NHFSQFALSLLAASY
-149 RFEKYKSEQSTPVLT
+149 RFDKYKSEQQTPVLT
-164 DIYLLADHALQANLD
+164 DIYLLAEPSLEDSLNFAQA
-179 FAESVFAGQSL
+179 VFTGQSL

-205 FMAEQAQAL
+205 YMAEQAQAL
-214 AKNYPDLLKVTVL
+214 AATYPDLLKVTVL
-227 GEAEMAALG
+227 GEDEMSALG
-236 MGCFLSVSQGS
+236 MNCFLSVAQGS
-247 TKEGQLVIM
+247 TKEGKLVLM
-256 EYQGKSKFSADTSAP
+256 EYRGKSNFSVNADGDTS
-271 FAKTD
+271 
-276 TKSNT
+276 
-281 KATTNAAKV
+281 KAITNSAKV
-290 TSGLKAITDKLPLKG
+290 AGGLKALADKLPTK
-305 AGKKADTANNTDTN
+305 AASKKAAKNAKQDSNDDVQVAND
-319 TVNADAPIV
+319 DSPIV

-358 AASVLGTIKALCES
+358 SAAVLGTIKALCEA

-421 CDTLCY
+421 ADTLCY
-427 VQRYNPAAI
+427 VQRYQPKAI

-462 DVLFALENA
+462 DVLFDLENA
-471 SAQSGDLIW
+471 SYLSGDLIW
-480 HMPLDDAYQPQ
+480 HMPMDDEYQAQ
-491 IDSPIADIQNIGGK
+491 LDSPIADIQNIGGK
-505 AAGAVTAACFL
+505 GAGAVTAACFL
-516 ARFIEDGQAWAHLD
+516 SRFIEEGQAWAHLD
-530 IAGTAWNSGADKAAT
+530 IAGTAWISGQDKAAT

-560 NMG
+560 NMA

>member
-1 MNIELTPHLPQTHT
+1 MNIKLTQTLPKTHT
-15 KKILKKAAND
+15 QKILKKEAKS

-30 LVVLVDDK
+30 LVVLIDDK
-38 KNILAAKHLA
+38 KNILAQSVLS

-61 HFTGKACE
+61 HFNGKACE
-69 TVADYALAGDKKT
+69 TVADYALASDKKT
-82 AKENPVQLLLV
+82 TKENPVQLLLV
-93 GVGCQNKLNQ
+93 GVGNLDKLNHS
-103 TVLQKIAQ
+103 VLQKIAN
-111 TIYKSTQKRVTSITV
+111 TIYQSTQKRVDSITV
-126 ALGDALEADE
+126 ALGDALEE
-136 FGQFALNLLAASY
+136 NQFGQFALNLLAATY
-149 RFEKYKSEQSTPVLT
+149 RFDKYKSEQATPVLT
-164 DIYLLADHALQANLD
+164 DIYLLADKSLTAALA
-179 FAESVFAGQSL
+179 FAEAVFAGQSL

-205 FMAEQAQAL
+205 YMAEQAQEL
-214 AKNYPDLLKVTVL
+214 AKTYPDLLKVTVL
-227 GEAEMAALG
+227 GEDEMSALG
-236 MGCFLSVSQGS
+236 MGCFLAVAQGS
-247 TKEGQLVIM
+247 TKEGKLVLM
-256 EYQGKSKFSADTSAP
+256 EYRGKSNFSANAGNSSTS
-271 FAKTD
+271 
-276 TKSNT
+276 S
-281 KATTNAAKV
+281 AKV
-290 TSGLKAITDKLPLKG
+290 TGGLKALADKLPTKT
-305 AGKKADTANNTDTN
+305 AHKKAAKNAKKDNNDDVQVAND
-319 TVNADAPIV
+319 DAPIV

-358 AASVLGTIKALCES
+358 SASVLGTIKALCEA

-421 CDTLCY
+421 ADTLCY
-427 VQRYNPAAI
+427 VQRYHPKAI

-471 SAQSGDLIW
+471 SNLSGDLVW
-480 HMPLDDAYQPQ
+480 HMPMDDEYQAQ
-491 IDSPIADIQNIGGK
+491 LDSPIADMQNIGGK
-505 AAGAVTAACFL
+505 GAGAVTAACFL
-516 ARFIEDGQAWAHLD
+516 SRFVEEGQAWAHLD
-530 IAGTAWNSGADKAAT
+530 IAGTAWNSGKDKAAT

-560 NMG
+560 NMA

>member
-1 MNIELTPHLPQTHT
+1 MNIKLTQTLPKTHT
-15 KKILKKAAND
+15 QKILKKEAKS

-30 LVVLVDDK
+30 LVVLIDDK
-38 KNILAAKHLA
+38 KNILAEAQLS
-48 DYQTRIEQLIEVS
+48 DYQSRIAQLMEVS
-61 HFTGKACE
+61 HFNGKACE

-82 AKENPVQLLLV
+82 TKENPVQLLLV
-93 GVGCQNKLNQ
+93 GVGNLDKLGHSG
-103 TVLQKIAQ
+103 LQKIAN
-111 TIYKSTQKRVTSITV
+111 TIYQSTQKRVDSITV
-126 ALGDALEADE
+126 ALGDALEE
-136 FGQFALNLLAASY
+136 NHFSQFALNLLAASY
-149 RFEKYKSEQSTPVLT
+149 RFDKYKSEQNTPVLT
-164 DIYLLADHALQANLD
+164 DIYLLADESLEAALTFAQA
-179 FAESVFAGQSL
+179 VFAGQSL

-205 FMAEQAQAL
+205 YMAEQAEAL
-214 AKNYPDLLKVTVL
+214 AKAYPDLLKVTVL
-227 GEAEMAALG
+227 GEDEMSALG
-236 MGCFLSVSQGS
+236 MNCFLAVAQGS
-247 TKEGQLVIM
+247 AKEGKLVLL
-256 EYQGKSKFSADTSAP
+256 EYRGKSNFSA
-271 FAKTD
+271 
-276 TKSNT
+276 
-281 KATTNAAKV
+281 KAGASKIANSGAKV
-290 TSGLKAITDKLPLKG
+290 TGGLKALADKLPTK
-305 AGKKADTANNTDTN
+305 AASKKSDKNSDVK
-319 TVNADAPIV
+319 TVNDDAPIV

-358 AASVLGTIKALCES
+358 SASVLGTIKALCEA

-421 CDTLCY
+421 ADTLCY
-427 VQRYNPAAI
+427 VQRYNPKAI

-462 DVLFALENA
+462 DVLFELENA
-471 SAQSGDLIW
+471 SHLSGDLIW
-480 HMPLDDAYQPQ
+480 HMPLDDEYQAQ
-491 IDSPIADIQNIGGK
+491 LDSPIADMQNIGGK
-505 AAGAVTAACFL
+505 GGGAITAACFL
-516 ARFIEDGQAWAHLD
+516 SRFVEEGQAWAHLD
-530 IAGTAWNSGADKAAT
+530 IAGTAWNSGKDKAAT

-560 NMG
+560 NNA

>member
-1 MNIELTPHLPQTHT
+1 MNIKLSQHLPKTHT
-15 KKILKKAAND
+15 QKILKKEAKN
-25 KDAAC
+25 KDDAC

-38 KNILAAKHLA
+38 KNILADSMLT
-48 DYQTRIEQLIEVS
+48 DYTARIEQLIEVS
-61 HFTGKACE
+61 HFKGTACE

-82 AKENPVQLLLV
+82 TKQNPVQLLLV
-93 GVGCQNKLNQ
+93 GVGNTDKFSN
-103 TVLQKIAQ
+103 TVLQKIAK
-111 TIYKSTQKRVTSITV
+111 TIYSSTQKRVSSITV
-126 ALGDALEADE
+126 ALGDALEE
-136 FGQFALNLLAASY
+136 SHFGQFALNLLVASY
-149 RFEKYKSEQSTPVLT
+149 RFDKYKSEQATPVLT
-164 DIYLLADHALQANLD
+164 DIYLLADNSLQPALAFAQA
-179 FAESVFAGQSL
+179 VFAGQSL

-205 FMAEQAQAL
+205 YMAEQAQEL
-214 AKNYPDLLKVTVL
+214 AKTYPDLLTVKVL
-227 GEAEMAALG
+227 GEDEMSALG
-236 MGCFLSVSQGS
+236 MNCFLSVAQGS

-256 EYQGKSKFSADTSAP
+256 EYRGKSSFSANAGT
-271 FAKTD
+271 TEQ
-276 TKSNT
+276 TVSN
-281 KATTNAAKV
+281 AKV
-290 TSGLKAITDKLPLKG
+290 TGLKKALTDKLPTKKS
-305 AGKKADTANNTDTN
+305 AKKADKASDNNAQATN
-319 TVNADAPIV
+319 DAPIV

-358 AASVLGTIKALCES
+358 SASVLGTIKALCEA

-421 CDTLCY
+421 ADTLCY
-427 VQRYNPAAI
+427 VQRYNPKAI

-462 DVLFALENA
+462 DVLFDLENA
-471 SAQSGDLIW
+471 SNLSGDLIW
-480 HMPLDDAYQPQ
+480 HMPLDDEYQAL

-505 AAGAVTAACFL
+505 GAGAVTAACFL
-516 ARFIEDGQAWAHLD
+516 SRFIEEGQAWAHLD
-530 IAGTAWNSGADKAAT
+530 IAGTAWNSGKDKAAT

-560 NMG
+560 DMA

>member
-1 MNIELTPHLPQTHT
+1 MNIKLTQTLPKTHT
-15 KKILKKAAND
+15 QKILKKEAKS

-30 LVVLVDDK
+30 LVVLIDDK
-38 KNILAAKHLA
+38 KNILAEAQLS
-48 DYQTRIEQLIEVS
+48 DYQSRIAQLMEVS
-61 HFTGKACE
+61 HFNGKACE

-82 AKENPVQLLLV
+82 TKENPVQLLLV
-93 GVGCQNKLNQ
+93 GVGNLDKLGHS
-103 TVLQKIAQ
+103 VLQKIAN
-111 TIYKSTQKRVTSITV
+111 TIYQSTQKRVDSITV
-126 ALGDALEADE
+126 ALGDALEE
-136 FGQFALNLLAASY
+136 NHFSQFALNLLAASY
-149 RFEKYKSEQSTPVLT
+149 RFDKYKSEQSTPVLT
-164 DIYLLADHALQANLD
+164 DIYLLADESLEAALT
-179 FAESVFAGQSL
+179 FAEAVFAGQSL

-205 FMAEQAQAL
+205 YMAEQAQEL
-214 AKNYPDLLKVTVL
+214 ATTYPDLLKVTVL
-227 GEAEMAALG
+227 GEDEMSALG
-236 MGCFLSVSQGS
+236 MGCFLAVAQGS
-247 TKEGQLVIM
+247 AKEGKLVLM
-256 EYQGKSKFSADTSAP
+256 EYRGKSNFSAKVGASKIAN
-271 FAKTD
+271 
-276 TKSNT
+276 SG
-281 KATTNAAKV
+281 AKV
-290 TSGLKAITDKLPLKG
+290 TGGLKALADKLPTK
-305 AGKKADTANNTDTN
+305 AASKKSDKNSDVK
-319 TVNADAPIV
+319 TVNDDAPIV

-358 AASVLGTIKALCES
+358 SASVLGTIKALCEA

-421 CDTLCY
+421 ADTLCY
-427 VQRYNPAAI
+427 VQRYNPKAI

-462 DVLFALENA
+462 DVLFELENA
-471 SAQSGDLIW
+471 SHLSGDLIW
-480 HMPLDDAYQPQ
+480 HMPLDDEYQAQ
-491 IDSPIADIQNIGGK
+491 LDSPIADMQNIGGK
-505 AAGAVTAACFL
+505 GGGAITAACFL
-516 ARFIEDGQAWAHLD
+516 SRFVEEGQAWAHLD
-530 IAGTAWNSGADKAAT
+530 IAGTAWNSGKDKAAT

-560 NMG
+560 NNA

>member
-1 MNIELTPHLPQTHT
+1 MNIKLSQHLPKTHT
-15 KKILKKAAND
+15 QKILKKEAKS
-25 KDAAC
+25 KDDAC

-38 KNILAAKHLA
+38 KNILAESVLTE
-48 DYQTRIEQLIEVS
+48 YTTRIEQLIEVS
-61 HFTGKACE
+61 HFKGTTCE

-82 AKENPVQLLLV
+82 TKQNPVQLLLV
-93 GVGCQNKLNQ
+93 GVGNTDKFNN
-103 TVLQKIAQ
+103 TVLQKIAN
-111 TIYKSTQKRVTSITV
+111 TIYSSTQKRVSSITV
-126 ALGDALEADE
+126 ALGDALEE
-136 FGQFALNLLAASY
+136 NHFGQFALNLLAASY
-149 RFEKYKSEQSTPVLT
+149 RFDKYKSEQATPVLT
-164 DIYLLADHALQANLD
+164 DVYLLADESLQPALA
-179 FAESVFAGQSL
+179 FAQSVFAGQSL

-205 FMAEQAQAL
+205 YMAEQAQEL
-214 AKNYPDLLKVTVL
+214 AKTYPDLLTVKVL
-227 GEAEMAALG
+227 GEDEMSALG
-236 MGCFLSVSQGS
+236 MHCFLAVAQGS
-247 TKEGQLVIM
+247 TKEGKLVLM
-256 EYQGKSKFSADTSAP
+256 EYRGKSEFSSDAGTTEHTTS
-271 FAKTD
+271 
-276 TKSNT
+276 N
-281 KATTNAAKV
+281 AKV
-290 TSGLKAITDKLPLKG
+290 SGLKALADKLPT
-305 AGKKADTANNTDTN
+305 KKSAKNASKNSNDNAQATN
-319 TVNADAPIV
+319 DDAPIV

-358 AASVLGTIKALCES
+358 SASVLGTIKALCEA

-421 CDTLCY
+421 ADTLCY
-427 VQRYNPAAI
+427 VQRYQPKAI

-462 DVLFALENA
+462 DVLFDLENA
-471 SAQSGDLIW
+471 SNLSGDLIW
-480 HMPLDDAYQPQ
+480 HMPLDDEYQAQ
-491 IDSPIADIQNIGGK
+491 LDSPIADMQNIGGK
-505 AAGAVTAACFL
+505 GAGAVTAACFL
-516 ARFIEDGQAWAHLD
+516 SRFIEEGQAWAHLD
-530 IAGTAWNSGADKAAT
+530 IAGTAWNSGKDKAAT

-560 NMG
+560 EMA

>member
-1 MNIELTPHLPQTHT
+1 MNIKLSQHLPKTHT
-15 KKILKKAAND
+15 QKILKKEAKS
-25 KDAAC
+25 KDDAC

-38 KNILAAKHLA
+38 KNILADSVLT
-48 DYQTRIEQLIEVS
+48 DYTARIEQLIEVS
-61 HFTGKACE
+61 HFKGTACE

-82 AKENPVQLLLV
+82 TKQNPVQLLLV
-93 GVGCQNKLNQ
+93 GVGNTDKFNN
-103 TVLQKIAQ
+103 TVLQKIAK
-111 TIYKSTQKRVTSITV
+111 TIYSSTQKRVSSITV
-126 ALGDALEADE
+126 ALGDALEE
-136 FGQFALNLLAASY
+136 SHFGQFALNLLAASY
-149 RFEKYKSEQSTPVLT
+149 RFDKYKSEQATPVLT
-164 DIYLLADHALQANLD
+164 DIYLLADDSLQPALA
-179 FAESVFAGQSL
+179 FAEAVFAGQSL

-205 FMAEQAQAL
+205 YMAEQAQEL
-214 AKNYPDLLKVTVL
+214 AKTYPDLLTVKVL
-227 GEAEMAALG
+227 GEDEMSALG
-236 MGCFLSVSQGS
+236 MNCFLSVAQGS

-256 EYQGKSKFSADTSAP
+256 EYRGKSEFSANAGT
-271 FAKTD
+271 TEQ
-276 TKSNT
+276 TISN
-281 KATTNAAKV
+281 AKV
-290 TSGLKAITDKLPLKG
+290 TGLKKALTDKLPTKKS
-305 AGKKADTANNTDTN
+305 AKKAEKASDDNAQATN
-319 TVNADAPIV
+319 DDAPIV

-358 AASVLGTIKALCES
+358 SASVLGTIKALCEA

-421 CDTLCY
+421 ADTLCY
-427 VQRYNPAAI
+427 VQRYNPKAI

-462 DVLFALENA
+462 DVLFDLENA
-471 SAQSGDLIW
+471 SNLSGDLIW
-480 HMPLDDAYQPQ
+480 HMPLDDEYQAL

-505 AAGAVTAACFL
+505 GAGAVTAACFL
-516 ARFIEDGQAWAHLD
+516 SRFIEEGQAWAHLD
-530 IAGTAWNSGADKAAT
+530 IAGTAWNSGKDKAAT

-560 NMG
+560 DMA